1 MLDVT
6 RIGGASLGRK
16 RMVLAQKLSCS
27 EALVRKGVPVTIM
40 RYCPGMKR
48 LPLLILVCIVGACV
62 SAEDGAHNI
71 LAENI
76 AALPMP
82 VSNNAV
88 TSVTREDRQYVVSFA
103 GLGRGRG
110 HEDTLSVTLVLDS
123 ASGRWR
129 ESAPLPGR
137 VGRLASVAA
146 SVGELAYVFGGYT
159 VAEDGS
165 EVSTPWVHAFD
176 PVTEEFFDLRPMPV
190 PVDDA
195 VSVTYLDRYIY
206 LISGW
211 HDLGNV
217 NLVQRYD
224 TSTDTWV
231 QATPISG
238 SALFGHAGGIVGN
251 KIVYCDGVVLRPHA
265 DRRRDFVASDEC
277 FIGTIDEQ
285 DSRRIDWRRLDPH
298 PGLPRYRMAAAG
310 IDSLGAVLFIG
321 GSENPYNYDGIGY
334 NGEPAEPAS
343 DALVLDLSSLSW
355 RVVPIS
361 TPPTMD
367 HRGLVPFGD
376 RWLTVGGM
384 LAGQEVTDQ
393 VVGYTVQ
400 QGPGR

>member
-1 MLDVT
+1 
-6 RIGGASLGRK
+6 
-16 RMVLAQKLSCS
+16 MVRPINLSCI
-27 EALVRKGVPVTIM
+27 EGLVRNEVPVTLM
-40 RYCPGMKR
+40 RYCLDMKR
-48 LPLLILVCIVGACV
+48 LTLLISVCLVGACV
-62 SAEDGAHNI
+62 AADDGAYNI

-88 TSVTREDRQYVVSFA
+88 TTVSREDRQYVVSFA

-110 HEDTLSVTLVLDS
+110 QEDTLSVTLVLDS

-129 ESAPLPGR
+129 ESAPLPGG
-137 VGRLASVAA
+137 VGRLAATAA
-146 SVGELAYVFGGYT
+146 SVGGLAYVFGGYT

-176 PVTEEFFDLRPMPV
+176 PVTEEFFDLQSMPV

-224 TSTDTWV
+224 TSMDTWV
-231 QATPISG
+231 QATPIPG
-238 SALFGHAGGIVGN
+238 PALFGHAGGIVGN
-251 KIVYCDGVVLRPHA
+251 KIVYCDGVVLRPYA

-277 FIGTIDEQ
+277 FFGIIDEE

-310 IDSLGAVLFIG
+310 IDSLDAVLFIG

-334 NGEPAEPAS
+334 DGEPAEPAS
-343 DALVLDLSSLSW
+343 DALLLDLSSLSW
-355 RVVPIS
+355 RVLPIS

-367 HRGLVPFGD
+367 NRGLTPFGD

-393 VVGYTVQ
+393 VLGYTVE
-400 QGPGR
+400 QGQGR